1 MQTIREANRKLIVAT
16 FNHQDGYKFNVCYR
30 TRGGFLRAIARSK
43 KATLDNAVDGTK
55 VIRPINIQQYREGKL
70 K

>member
-1 MQTIREANRKLIVAT
+1 MIVAT
-16 FNHQDGYKFNVCYR
+16 FNHEAGYKFNICYH

-43 KATLDNAVDGTK
+43 YATLDNAVDGTK
-55 VIRPINIQQYREGKL
+55 VIRPTNIQQYKEGKL